1 MGGGGGGRDW
11 GRGDKVTIEIKAQ
24 ETCQDT
30 RVKIP
35 LLILFSTLISYR
47 HLATIINHCFTET
60 LLCVN
65 RYNINPYF
73 WWHVC
78 KCYYDTNHDVGSSF
92 IFHFL

>member
-35 LLILFSTLISYR
+35 LLILFSTLISY
-47 HLATIINHCFTET
+47 
-60 LLCVN
+60 
-65 RYNINPYF
+65 
-73 WWHVC
+73 
-78 KCYYDTNHDVGSSF
+78 
-92 IFHFL
+92 